1 MGEPDNE
8 KVETPKSSGESI
20 PCSVDLVVGTLGVL
34 PTTAEA
40 RALDK
45 LLVAGL
51 RLTEA
56 DRPREND
63 DRLLVD
69 RPLSSLM
76 KVAYTFILRLS

>member
-1 MGEPDNE
+1 M
-8 KVETPKSSGESI
+8 

-51 RLTEA
+51 RLIDA
-56 DRPREND
+56 DRPLEND
-63 DRLLVD
+63 DRLLGD

-76 KVAYTFILRLS
+76 KVAYTTSINSHEGGSFLSQEQLIR